1 MPEVEDMTA
10 SEVATKFSAIMEAL
24 KSNLATRLLKLCV
37 DEIEVKVQVLSTD
50 EDGNP
55 VIKPV
60 RLVASSMEGVSGS
73 RLVLSVRDLTQ
84 LLESPRNSAF
94 SEMVLMRSALLTHML
109 LPMSFRLSVLS
120 LVASVPRTLMISLDF
135 LRLDSSDSGMNILP
149 HLTM

>member
-1 MPEVEDMTA
+1 MNPQASSRIFLHSMPEVEDMTA

-84 LLESPRNSAF
+84 LLDSPRNSAF
-94 SEMVLMRSALLTHML
+94 
-109 LPMSFRLSVLS
+109 
-120 LVASVPRTLMISLDF
+120 
-135 LRLDSSDSGMNILP
+135 
-149 HLTM
+149 